1 MAEDK
6 LAELRKKRRE
16 LGRII
21 READRISGYDARA
34 EANRRNASA
43 WRREQQEHV
52 KEIGPPPA
60 IVDPDRRE
68 SCRLDLLKYLT
79 TYHPEAFPLAF
90 GDDHLYLIEQTQ
102 KVLLEGGQLAAAM
115 PRGSGKTTIFQ
126 RAQIW
131 AALYGHRRY
140 PMLLAADDTKYKSL
154 LRGIKIV
161 LETNELLF
169 ADFPEVIHPIWALE
183 RVAIR
188 ARFQTIRRNPSYI
201 NWGTTNIVFATCEES
216 IERGN
221 AGAVIA
227 GGGLTGAAVRGG
239 VMTLPDGT
247 MIRPDAVLID
257 DPQTRRSAKSTVQNQ
272 EREDILNGDVLG
284 MAGPGKSIA
293 ALVACTV
300 IYRGDLADRL
310 LDRERNASWHPVKVQ
325 MIKAWPKNL
334 ARWEEY
340 DAVRRE
346 ELLGEKPNGTA
357 NGFYEQHRAEMDEG
371 SLTYWPARILPGR
384 LSAIQ
389 SAMDDYYSDPRSFM
403 AEKQNTPDANI
414 ASDLPELNALDMVR
428 RMSDVRR
435 GQVPPEATVLTA
447 HIDVQA
453 RILFWLVTAW
463 TQSGGGQ
470 IVDYGAW
477 PQQNRR
483 FYKLTDIKRE
493 LTEHYPGF
501 DSTAA
506 LKQAIADCI
515 QSLAER
521 SFQRLDGATMRIDRG
536 MVDARYQTDCV
547 EAGIR
552 AAMAPNWMPSY
563 GVGIRA
569 KDAPIDKWIKKRGVR
584 RGHYFVVQKPDRR
597 LYPSCF
603 YDTNYWK
610 SQVHEALITPVGHQ
624 SSIVLYREQ
633 QSHHQML
640 AEHLAAERAVRVEA
654 RGRIVDEWDLPSFSP
669 DNHWWDCLVG
679 TQVSAAMS
687 GIIRGAT
694 AHDRPAEQQPERPA
708 RRVRNL
714 SI

>member
-1 MAEDK
+1 MVDN
-6 LAELRKKRRE
+6 LDDLISKRRE
-16 LGRII
+16 LGRTI
-21 READRISGYDARA
+21 REAARA
-34 EANRRNASA
+34 SGRDLDSEANRRQAAQASRDHQA
-43 WRREQQEHV
+43 HV

-60 IVDPDRRE
+60 IVDPERRE
-68 SCRLDLLKYLT
+68 SCRLDLLRYLT
-79 TYHPEAFPLAF
+79 TYHAEAFPLAF

-102 KVLLEGGQLAAAM
+102 RVLLDGGQVAAAM

-140 PMLLAADDTKYKSL
+140 PMLLAADDHKFKSL

-161 LETNELLF
+161 LETNDLLLE
-169 ADFPEVIHPIWALE
+169 DFPEVIHPIRALE
-183 RVAIR
+183 RVPIR
-188 ARFQTIRRNPSYI
+188 ANFQTIRGAPSYI
-201 NWGTTNIVFATCEES
+201 GWSSNNIVFATSQES

-221 AGAVIA
+221 AGLVIG

-239 VMTLPDGT
+239 VMTLPDGSQ
-247 MIRPDAVLID
+247 IRPDAVLID

-272 EREDILNGDVLG
+272 EREDILNGDIMG

-293 ALVACTV
+293 ALCACTV

-310 LDRERNASWHPVKVQ
+310 LDRDRNATWHAIKVQ
-325 MIKAWPKNL
+325 MIKSWPKNL
-334 ARWEEY
+334 ATWETY
-340 DAVRRE
+340 DGIRRE
-346 ELLGEKPNGTA
+346 ELLGEAPSGAA
-357 NGFYEQHRAEMDEG
+357 NKFYEDHRAEMDDG
-371 SLTYWPARILPGR
+371 SQVYWPARISPGR
-384 LSAIQ
+384 ISAIQ

-403 AEKQNTPDANI
+403 AEKQNSPDANI
-414 ASDLPELNALDMVR
+414 ASDLPELNSLDLVR

-447 HIDVQA
+447 HVDVQS
-453 RILFWLVTAW
+453 RLLYWLVTAW
-463 TQSGGGQ
+463 TQTGAGQ
-470 IVDYGAW
+470 IVDYGVW

-483 FYKLTDIKRE
+483 FFKLTDIKRE
-493 LTEHYPGF
+493 LTETYSGF
-501 DSTAA
+501 DATSA

-515 QSLAER
+515 RSLAER
-521 SFQRLDGATMRIDRG
+521 SFPRLDGASMRIDRG

-569 KDAPIDKWIKKRGVR
+569 KDAPIHKWIKKRGVR

-610 SQVHEALITPVGHQ
+610 SQVHEGLLTPIGHQ

-669 DNHWWDCLVG
+669 DNHFWDCLVG
-679 TQVSAAMS
+679 TQVSAALC
-687 GIIRGAT
+687 GIIRGAK
-694 AHDRPAEQQPERPA
+694 ANEQPIERQPERPI
-708 RRVRNL
+708 RRTRSL

>member
-1 MAEDK
+1 MTNLDD
-6 LAELRKKRRE
+6 LREKRRE
-16 LGRII
+16 LGRFI
-21 READRISGYDARA
+21 RAAEKASGRNFAAEDSRIRST
-34 EANRRNASA
+34 A

-52 KEIGPPPA
+52 KEIGPPKPIA
-60 IVDPDRRE
+60 NPERRE
-68 SCRLDLLKYLT
+68 ACRLDLLRYLT
-79 TYHPEAFPLAF
+79 TYHAEAFPLAF
-90 GDDHLYLIEQTQ
+90 GEDHLYLIAQTQ
-102 KVLLEGGQLAAAM
+102 RVLLEGGQVAAAM

-140 PMLLAADDTKYKSL
+140 PMLLAADDVKFKSL
-154 LRGIKIV
+154 LRGIKTI
-161 LETNELLF
+161 LENNELLF
-169 ADFPEVIHPIWALE
+169 EDFPEVIHPIRALE

-188 ARFQTIRRNPSYI
+188 ARFQTVRREPTYI
-201 NWGTTNIVFATCEES
+201 NWGTTNLVFATLAES

-221 AGAVIA
+221 AGAVIG

-247 MIRPDAVLID
+247 QIRPDAVLID

-272 EREDILNGDVLG
+272 EREDILNGDVMG

-293 ALVACTV
+293 ALCACTV

-310 LDRERNASWHPVKVQ
+310 LDRERNPTWHAIKVQ
-325 MIKAWPKNL
+325 MIKAWPTNL

-340 DAVRRE
+340 DGVRRE
-346 ELLGEKPNGTA
+346 ELLGEKPTGAA
-357 NGFYEQHRAEMDEG
+357 NCFYEQYRAEMDEG
-371 SLTYWPARILPGR
+371 ATVYWPARILPGR

-414 ASDLPELNALDMVR
+414 TSDLPELNALDLAR

-435 GQVPPEATVLTA
+435 GQVPPEATILTA
-447 HIDVQA
+447 HIDVQS
-453 RILFWLVTAW
+453 RILYWLVVAW
-463 TQSGGGQ
+463 TQSGAGQ
-470 IVDYGAW
+470 VVDYGVW

-483 FYKLTDIKRE
+483 FFKLTDIKRE
-493 LTEHYPGF
+493 LTESYPGF
-501 DSTAA
+501 DATSA

-515 QSLAER
+515 RSLAER
-521 SFQRLDGATMRIDRG
+521 SFPRLDGATMRIDRG

-552 AAMAPNWMPSY
+552 ASMAPNWMPSY

-610 SQVHEALITPVGHQ
+610 SQVHEALLTPIGHQ

-669 DNHWWDCLVG
+669 DNHYWDCLVG
-679 TQVSAAMS
+679 AQVSAAMS
-687 GIIRGAT
+687 GITRGA
-694 AHDRPAEQQPERPA
+694 AQNERPNERQPERPA
-708 RRVRNL
+708 NRVRKL